1 MIETH
6 KVFDCFPFY
15 NELDLLEIR
24 LNVLND
30 VVDYFVLTESTRTF
44 TGKPKPLYYDKNK
57 DRFKK
62 FSHKI
67 RHVIVD
73 DSEYDPNIDV
83 WQREFD
89 QKNSVFRGINDC
101 KDDDFVI
108 VSDVDEIIKPDLILK
123 FIKQSPNSIAII
135 KQPCYY
141 YYLNCQSTEVF
152 NKAKM
157 AKFKNINSPQQI
169 RAYPKF
175 SMHNSSKLVK
185 TFFKWYGSI
194 RKRVCVKFGSC
205 VIYEDGG
212 WHFTYMKSPEEISE
226 KITDFSHTE
235 YNLDK
240 YTSVDSIQSRM
251 EDFQDPY
258 DRDYQLKIVEIDNSF
273 PRYIV
278 DNQERYHHIIY
289 KKNM

>member
-1 MIETH
+1 MNKTH

-30 VVDYFVLTESTRTF
+30 VVDYFVLSESTRTF
-44 TGKPKPLYYDKNK
+44 TGKPKPLYFEENK

-62 FSHKI
+62 FAHKI

-73 DSEYDPNIDV
+73 DSEYDSNIDV

-89 QKNSVFRGINDC
+89 QKNSVFRGISDC

-108 VSDVDEIIKPDLILK
+108 VSDVDEIIKPDLISK
-123 FIKQSPNSIAII
+123 FVVNNSNSIAII
-135 KQPCYY
+135 KQPSFY

-152 NKAKM
+152 DKAKM
-157 AKFKNINSPQQI
+157 AKFKHIKSPQQL

-175 SMHNSSKLVK
+175 SRHNSNKLVH
-185 TFFKWYGSI
+185 TLFKWYGSI
-194 RKRVCVKFGSC
+194 RKRICVKFGSC
-205 VIYEDGG
+205 VICEDGG
-212 WHFTYMKSPEEISE
+212 WHFTYMKSPEEISD

-240 YTSVDSIQSRM
+240 FTSIGSIQSRM
-251 EDFQDPY
+251 KSFKDPY
-258 DRDYQLKIVEIDNSF
+258 DRGYQLKIIEIDNSF
-273 PRYIV
+273 PEYIV
-278 DNQERYHHIIY
+278 NNQKKYSHIIY
-289 KKNM
+289 RG

>member
-1 MIETH
+1 MSKTH

-44 TGKPKPLYYDKNK
+44 TGKEKPLFYAENK
-57 DRFKK
+57 KRFKR
-62 FSHKI
+62 FAHKI

-73 DSEYDPNIDV
+73 DSEYDPKTDV

-89 QKNSVFRGINDC
+89 QKNSVFRGLDDC
-101 KDDDFVI
+101 RDDDFVI
-108 VSDVDEIIKPDLILK
+108 VSDVDEIVKPDLIIK
-123 FIKQSPNSIAII
+123 FIKERPNAIAII

-152 NKAKM
+152 DKAKM
-157 AKFKNINSPQQI
+157 ARFKNIESPQQI

-175 SMHNSSKLVK
+175 SKHSSNKLVK
-185 TFFKWYGSI
+185 ILFKWYGSV
-194 RKRVCVKFGSC
+194 RKRLCVKLGSC
-205 VIYEDGG
+205 VIYENGG
-212 WHFTYMKSPEEISE
+212 WHFTYMKSPEEISD
-226 KITDFSHTE
+226 KMTDFSHTE

-240 YTSVDSIQSRM
+240 FTSVNSIQSRM
-251 EDFQDPY
+251 KIFKDPY
-258 DRDYQLKIVEIDNSF
+258 DRNYQLKVVEIDSSF
-273 PRYIV
+273 PDYIV
-278 DNQERYHHIIY
+278 NNQKKYDHIIY
-289 KKNM
+289 KKIV